1 MFEHK
6 IEHVA
11 VGALKPYP
19 RNARTHSKRQ
29 IEQIAASIQRFG
41 FVNPVLVDDDLGI
54 LAGHGRV
61 EAAKLLGMDTVP
73 VLRLSHLD
81 ATERRAYVL
90 ADNRL
95 AEKAGWDRD
104 LLALELQGLVELD
117 FDIGAIGFEAAE
129 LDIILD
135 AASEADPAASDG
147 EDDIPTLPT
156 TAVTRPGDLWVLGR
170 HRLICADARDDAA
183 YSALMP
189 GEEAAMMFTDPPY
202 NVPIDGFAG
211 GKGKAKRREFAMAS
225 GEMSEDEFVT
235 FLETTLGPAAARCRN
250 GAIAFVCMD
259 WRHMG
264 ELLAAGKAVFDEL
277 KNVCVWAKTNGGMG
291 SLYRSQHEMVFVF
304 GCGGAAHC
312 NNVELGRFGRN
323 RTNLWTYAGANS
335 FKHERDEELAM
346 HPTVKPVALVQD
358 AIKDVSRRGEIVLD
372 PFGGSGSTL
381 IAAERCGRSARL
393 VEIDPA
399 YCDVI
404 VQRYQ
409 AYTGKRAILAAS
421 GETFEEIA
429 AARLAHVDGADSG
442 EEVA

>member
-6 IEHVA
+6 IEHAA
-11 VGALKPYP
+11 VGALKAYA

-54 LAGHGRV
+54 IAGHGRV
-61 EAAKLLGMDTVP
+61 EAAKLLGMDAVP

-81 ATERRAYVL
+81 ETERRAYVL

-117 FDIGAIGFEAAE
+117 FDLGAIGFEAAE
-129 LDIILD
+129 FDIILD
-135 AASEADPAASDG
+135 TAAEADPAASDG
-147 EDDIPTLPT
+147 EDDIPTLPV

-170 HRLICADARDDAA
+170 HRLLCADARHDAA

-211 GKGKAKRREFAMAS
+211 GKGKAKRRDFAMAS
-225 GEMSEDEFVT
+225 GEMSEDEFVN

-291 SLYRSQHEMVFVF
+291 SLYRSQHELVFVF
-304 GCGGAAHC
+304 GRGGAAHC

-358 AIKDVSRRGEIVLD
+358 AIKDVSRRGDIVLD

-393 VEIDPA
+393 IELDPI

-409 AYTGKRAILAAS
+409 AYTGKKATLESS
-421 GETFEEIA
+421 GETFEQTAERRQACAQDA
-429 AARLAHVDGADSG
+429 AD
-442 EEVA
+442 